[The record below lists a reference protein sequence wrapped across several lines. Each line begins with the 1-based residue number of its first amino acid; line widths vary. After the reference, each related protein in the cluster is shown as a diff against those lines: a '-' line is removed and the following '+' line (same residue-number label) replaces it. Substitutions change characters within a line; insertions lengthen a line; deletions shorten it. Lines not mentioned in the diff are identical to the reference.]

1 LRNEGK
7 QVNTSKTA
15 VKGPAVNFGHETL
28 KIYFNEIKNFQPLQ
42 RAEELELA
50 KRIREGDNE
59 ALNTLIHAN
68 LQYVITVAKKYQH
81 MGLTLPDLIGEGTV
95 GLMRAAQKYDEKY
108 KVKFISYAVWWIKQ
122 SILEALS
129 RQTRIARLPLSRVRA
144 LSRMNKSI
152 HHLEQKLG
160 RSPTNE
166 ELSESSNLGLKEL
179 EILQTSSLPY
189 ASLDSPVNDNDEGK
203 LADFIA
209 DTSSGTEENKLNSD
223 DLKNALNGALSSL
236 DDRQARIVSMY
247 FGLENDR
254 PQTLEEIGNQ
264 FGITRERVRQIRE
277 QALKKL
283 RQPTQRKTL
292 EYFLSE

>member
-1 LRNEGK
+1 MRI
-7 QVNTSKTA
+7 TKTKSA
-15 VKGPAVNFGHETL
+15 GPAPHFGHENL
-28 KIYFNEIKNFQPLQ
+28 KIYFNEIKNYPPLQ

-50 KRIREGDNE
+50 SLIRGGDNE
-59 ALNTLIHAN
+59 AMNKLVNSN

-122 SILEALS
+122 AILEALS

-144 LSRMNKSI
+144 LSRMNKNI
-152 HHLEQKLG
+152 HFLEQKLG

-166 ELSESSNLGLKEL
+166 EVSDSSNIGIKEL
-179 EILQTSSLPY
+179 EILKTSSLPY
-189 ASLDSPVNDNDEGK
+189 ASLDSPINDNDESR
-203 LADFIA
+203 LADFIP
-209 DTSSGTEENKLNSD
+209 DVSSGSYEEKKLDSE
-223 DLKNALNGALSSL
+223 DLKKALTGAMSSL
-236 DDRQARIVSMY
+236 NDRQARILSMY
-247 FGLENDR
+247 YGLENDR
-254 PQTLEEIGNQ
+254 PLTLEEIGNQ

-283 RQPTQRKTL
+283 RHRSQRKTL
-292 EYFLSE
+292 EFFLSE